1 MTKVLR
7 FLPVGSLGPLLNVLW
22 RDSRYRWEM
31 ANATLSV
38 VVPAFNES
46 EYIETCIEALI
57 AQGEYVDEIIVVD
70 NNSSDNTSE
79 LIKKYQISCPKLR
92 LLCESRPGVV
102 HARNKGFDAASGE
115 LIGRI
120 DADTIVGEG
129 WAVAVHEFFER
140 RDDFSG
146 VTGLTYLYESPIAGL
161 QRRWTDWR
169 LVRGVQSAVR
179 PVVAVPGSNMAMRRS
194 AWLAVRDAVSD
205 RTDIHEDIDLSL
217 CMARV
222 RCTVGQISS
231 MAAKVSGRRGVSSPR
246 VYARYNR
253 ASKKTLEHHGVSHW
267 KLTFLIAAD
276 SVLHAILWPLYRMYD
291 KNSGRI
297 SSRFLGRRQ
306 RARDLPVFS

>member
-1 MTKVLR
+1 
-7 FLPVGSLGPLLNVLW
+7 
-22 RDSRYRWEM
+22 M

-161 QRRWTDWR
+161 QRRWTNWR
-169 LVRGVQSAVR
+169 LVRGAQSAVR

-205 RTDIHEDIDLSL
+205 RTDIHEDIDYPSAWRVFVALWGRSRAWPQRFRVGVELVRRECMRDIIEHQRKLSSIMV
-217 CMARV
+217 C
-222 RCTVGQISS
+222 
-231 MAAKVSGRRGVSSPR
+231 
-246 VYARYNR
+246 
-253 ASKKTLEHHGVSHW
+253 
-267 KLTFLIAAD
+267 
-276 SVLHAILWPLYRMYD
+276 
-291 KNSGRI
+291 RI
-297 SSRFLGRRQ
+297 GS
-306 RARDLPVFS
+306 